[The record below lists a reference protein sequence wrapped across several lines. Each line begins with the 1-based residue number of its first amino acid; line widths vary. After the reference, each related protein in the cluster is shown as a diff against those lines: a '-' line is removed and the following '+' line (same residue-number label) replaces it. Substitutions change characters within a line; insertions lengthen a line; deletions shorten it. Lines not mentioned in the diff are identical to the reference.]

1 MKEIWQKINKYYFT
15 NFALSFA
22 LVFAIILSFFVQ
34 FRVEKLQDEI
44 ASAQDEI
51 AFLEDEI
58 QILEVN
64 WVYLTRPA
72 RLRELSSI
80 YLQNNGYALASQIKN
95 EEQVRNYHLINYQK
109 EEFKEEVVDL

>member
-15 NFALSFA
+15 NFALAFA
-22 LVFAIILSFFVQ
+22 LIFAVILSFFVQ
-34 FRVEKLQDEI
+34 FKVEKLQGEI
-44 ASAQDEI
+44 ANAQDEI
-51 AFLEDEI
+51 AFFEDEI

-72 RLRELSSI
+72 RLRELSAI

-109 EEFKEEVVDL
+109 TVGQKAVADL